1 MPVHL
6 PYSSS
11 NFLRVPPA
19 TSCVPQRFPIGF
31 PPSTIA
37 VNSLS
42 LLHTFNLG
50 SPLCVP
56 YAIHERSKNCLFPR
70 RLIFYLLSLKYL
82 NIWKRLHLNHR
93 STCQRAKLDVLQG
106 FGAVVASTVRSVWRP
121 WTRTSSPHS
130 LRTFKQIGAHLTP
143 APAWK
148 GLNKRKS
155 KRYFLKCQ
163 LNHQLET
170 TFNLVLALVVTQQYA
185 LVWRQVKWV

>member
-70 RLIFYLLSLKYL
+70 RLIFYLVTEVPKYL
-82 NIWKRLHLNHR
+82 KASSSKSSKYLSKGQAWRFTRLRCSRGEHREISVEAMDGHKLSPLPPHLQANWRAFYPCACVER
-93 STCQRAKLDVLQG
+93 SEQEK
-106 FGAVVASTVRSVWRP
+106 
-121 WTRTSSPHS
+121 
-130 LRTFKQIGAHLTP
+130 
-143 APAWK
+143 
-148 GLNKRKS
+148 
-155 KRYFLKCQ
+155 
-163 LNHQLET
+163 E
-170 TFNLVLALVVTQQYA
+170 
-185 LVWRQVKWV
+185 